1 MSSPLRHAPN
11 APRKK
16 KVAKSYN
23 LEGTRK
29 VLFPLSTPPPLQ
41 PPSMR
46 RRRLRIRKTRHFY
59 LSPTPLVWG
68 ESPDLIEAQYLGE
81 SGDIREKFL
90 VHTPE
95 DVAEEEDVEWL
106 ERLWELYFPAEQP
119 RNKFEEA
126 YLQLMRNIIDHRLE
140 QLRL

>member
-1 MSSPLRHAPN
+1 M
-11 APRKK
+11 
-16 KVAKSYN
+16 
-23 LEGTRK
+23 
-29 VLFPLSTPPPLQ
+29 
-41 PPSMR
+41 
-46 RRRLRIRKTRHFY
+46 RKTRHFY

-68 ESPDLIEAQYLGE
+68 ESPELIEAQHLAE

-106 ERLWELYFPAEQP
+106 EKLWELYFPAAQP
-119 RNKFEEA
+119 HNKFEEA
-126 YLQLMRNIIDHRLE
+126 YLQLMRDIIDCRLE